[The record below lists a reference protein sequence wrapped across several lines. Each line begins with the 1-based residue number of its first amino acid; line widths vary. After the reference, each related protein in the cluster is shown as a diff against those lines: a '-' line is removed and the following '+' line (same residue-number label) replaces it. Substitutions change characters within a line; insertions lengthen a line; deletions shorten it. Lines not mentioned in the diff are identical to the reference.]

1 MNAIER
7 PDDSSE
13 RAFHYSTIFAWGL
26 FDKDSEE
33 SRFMR
38 RRMWIGSLVFVVGLF
53 FFARLRQALG
63 PELGPY
69 ALVPFGLFATA
80 WIGSGFVQY
89 LRRLDEMQRQIQYE
103 SIAVTYGIVM
113 VVAMV
118 AACVQPSTGRLVD
131 PLNLVFAEIVRNL
144 ALVVAAWR
152 RA

>member
-80 WIGSGFVQY
+80 WIGGGFEFSPHWMVLGRISYANPTNDESGVE
-89 LRRLDEMQRQIQYE
+89 L
-103 SIAVTYGIVM
+103 
-113 VVAMV
+113 
-118 AACVQPSTGRLVD
+118 STKATTFGVILTG
-131 PLNLVFAEIVRNL
+131 L
-144 ALVVAAWR
+144 AY
-152 RA
+152 